1 MEIRKTDRSVDEL
14 LDGAPIEIG
23 ACRQNSAAAHLFSLL
38 IPDITHE
45 ERQLLDEALIKTYN
59 VKGITHDNDTLTDPD
74 DPDRYREMPILGNL
88 DDILITAPETKRP
101 ANILNRLV
109 QARPAP
115 LTSAPMS
122 TRITNTRCW
131 IFPSCP
137 AIC

>member
-1 MEIRKTDRSVDEL
+1 MDEL
-14 LDGAPIEIG
+14 LDGAPIEK
-23 ACRQNSAAAHLFSLL
+23 SELAAKIQQLHIFFSLL

-59 VKGITHDNDTLTDPD
+59 AKGITHDNDTLTDPD
-74 DPDRYREMPILGNL
+74 DPDRYREMPILGDL
-88 DDILITAPETKRP
+88 YDILITAPENQTPGKYP
-101 ANILNRLV
+101 QPFGTRLG
-109 QARPAP
+109 PAP

-122 TRITNTRCW
+122 IWITNTRCW